1 MKAKAMVDRILLLV
15 AACTLL
21 AGCTGDARPS
31 DQELARYGYWYH
43 DGNHPGGGSGQASP
57 QAIYNAI
64 HGTWLWP
71 PQEND
76 VPPE

>member
-1 MKAKAMVDRILLLV
+1 MVDRILLFI
-15 AACTLL
+15 AAGTLL
-21 AGCTGDARPS
+21 AGCGGDSRPS

-43 DGNHPGGGSGQASP
+43 DGNHPRGGGGQASP
-57 QAIYNAI
+57 QAVYNAV